1 MSVKRLINGIDFLMG
16 YDSFIADDEH
26 QIRHI
31 QLRMDYLNGLFG
43 KGYVSMTQRPYCL
56 DHFLSPLKKI
66 NNDNKSENI

>member
-43 KGYVSMTQRPYCL
+43 KGYVSMTQRPIPACE
-56 DHFLSPLKKI
+56 HRVTFILSRR
-66 NNDNKSENI
+66 